1 MREQLESVLRPVLGD
16 DVTVENMNILTGGAS
31 RTTWAF
37 DAVAGQDRRALI
49 LRTGPP
55 DYVHA
60 GMELEANVQQRAA
73 AAGAP
78 YPTSWQQTIPLRRWV
93 IRI

>member
-1 MREQLESVLRPVLGD
+1 MDQVTDTAAVLGQILD
-16 DVTVENMNILTGGAS
+16 AQIENLRRLTGGAS

-37 DAVAGQDRRALI
+37 TARTADEVGRLI

-55 DYVHA
+55 DEVHA
-60 GMELEANVQQRAA
+60 GMELEARAQTLAA

-78 YPTSWQQTIPLRRWV
+78 VPEILC
-93 IRI
+93 RIGFP